1 MKPAIF
7 LLTGLLCASLVIF
20 AQQEEWQTYYEQSG
34 KIATPRYPETIGFL
48 EKLDKQSEALFMG
61 DFGSS
66 PQQRPLKYVIYDKEG
81 LTNAADIKQSGRVL
95 LMVQAGI
102 HPGESEGKDA
112 MLLLLRDQVISQSYD
127 ALFDRVSLL
136 FIPVFN
142 VDGHERFSRYGR
154 INQNGPV
161 EMGWRVTAQNLNLNR
176 DYLKADA
183 PEMQAW
189 LELYNRFDPDFF
201 IDTHTTDG
209 ADYQYVM
216 TYGLELGGNMDAG
229 LTAWQ
234 KEVFLPFWEEAMHA
248 DGFPVFPYVS
258 FRRWHDP
265 RSGLVCWMSGPM
277 LSQGYTAQR
286 NRPGLLLETHML
298 KPYELRVD
306 ATLAAIVHSMQ
317 LLSEDGEQLQKLNKL
332 ADTYAAS
339 KAFRD
344 KDFVLQY
351 KLDQSDSIMVPFAG
365 VQYEKRISELTGGDL
380 FVYDASKPDTFLL
393 PLFHTFLP
401 DKIIKLPEAYVVPV
415 EWIAVIDRLKWHGI
429 QYEILQENTSFEVE
443 QYVFSSVSWQQRP
456 YEGRHRVRDFR
467 MDKGLQQV
475 SYPAGSLLVPTNQP
489 LARLI
494 AHMLEPEGDGSLL
507 EWGFFNGIFEQKEYA
522 ETYVMEPLARRML
535 DSIPGLRESYEA
547 KKLNEP
553 EFAAN
558 SWAQLNWFYR
568 QTPWWDEQYMV
579 YPVGRLMS
587 EE

>member
-1 MKPAIF
+1 MKPANF
-7 LLTGLLCASLVIF
+7 LLIGLLCTSLVIF

-34 KIATPRYPETIGFL
+34 KIATPRYPETISFL
-48 EKLDKQSEALFMG
+48 EKLDEKSEAMFMG

-265 RSGLVCWMSGPM
+265 RSGLVSWMSGPM

-317 LLSEDGEQLQKLNKL
+317 LLREEGEQLQKLNKQ
-332 ADTYAAS
+332 ADEYAAS
-339 KAFRD
+339 KAFRA

-351 KLDQSDSIMVPFAG
+351 KLDQSDSSMVPFAG
-365 VQYEKRISELTGGDL
+365 VQYTKQISELTGGDL

-393 PLFHTFLP
+393 PLFHAFLP
-401 DKIIKLPEAYVVPV
+401 DKIVKLPEAYVVPV
-415 EWIAVIDRLKWHGI
+415 EWTAVIDRLKWHGV
-429 QYEILQENTSFEVE
+429 QYETLQENTNFEVE

-456 YEGRHRVRDFR
+456 YEGRHRVRDFGMEKR
-467 MDKGLQQV
+467 LQQV

-568 QTPWWDEQYMV
+568 QTPWWDKQYMV